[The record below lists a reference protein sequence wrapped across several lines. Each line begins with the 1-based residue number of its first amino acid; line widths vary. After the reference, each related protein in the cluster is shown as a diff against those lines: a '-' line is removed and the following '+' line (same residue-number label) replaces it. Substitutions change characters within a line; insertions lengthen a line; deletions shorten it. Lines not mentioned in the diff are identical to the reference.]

1 MFVLFR
7 LILVAAL
14 GLPQGLCCIAT
25 GCDRSSKRVV
35 QKTEQAPVCCKCCKT
50 KSETQPKDLGFSA
63 SKDCPGQK
71 CECRCRF
78 QVGLMST
85 PVSLDSSAS
94 SCGAID
100 RTVEVHFCVHTN
112 EVTQVSVHPLIR
124 LQILYCIWRC

>member
-14 GLPQGLCCIAT
+14 GLPQGQCCIAT
-25 GCDRSSKRVV
+25 GCDRSSNRVV
-35 QKTEQAPVCCKCCKT
+35 QKTEPTPVCCKCCKGKSDT
-50 KSETQPKDLGFSA
+50 KPKDLGFSA
-63 SKDCPGQK
+63 TKDCPGPT

-78 QVGLMST
+78 QVGLIST

-124 LQILYCIWRC
+124 LQILYCVWRC